1 MKYKIL
7 VLSDLNKSVSKTL
20 LSSVSLAKIVN
31 AKINF
36 LYVKKPTDV
45 VEQDSQ
51 LSAMRTINQEYFSI
65 DKKIKELIKP
75 ISESYNVAINHTF
88 TIGNIKNEIEKY
100 IDENKPDIIVLGKKK
115 SRIVSFLG
123 DNITQFI
130 LNKHNGAI
138 VIADENNVLE
148 PNKEL
153 SLGLFNSINTS
164 NSFVAKIIASTQK
177 PLKSFKIL
185 ESSTNSEKVLNDEK
199 IVEYVFEKG
208 DNVIK
213 NISNYLTK
221 SNVNLLFV
229 NRQNQSEKSLKLNI
243 KDVINDLDCS
253 LFLTK

>member
-7 VLSDLNKSVSKTL
+7 VLSDLNKSASKTL
-20 LSSVSLAKIVN
+20 LSSVCLANIVN

-153 SLGLFNSINTS
+153 SLGLFNRINTS
-164 NSFVAKIIASTQK
+164 NNFVAKIISSTQK
-177 PLKSFKIL
+177 PLKSFNIL
-185 ESSTNSEKVLNDEK
+185 ESSTNSEKVLNDK
-199 IVEYVFEKG
+199 KTVEYVFEKG

-229 NRQNQSEKSLKLNI
+229 NRQNESVNSTKFNI